1 MIAVRTPQDLGRAV
15 MRMRKSQGLTQEQA
29 AALCGVSMPF
39 MNSLEGGKRANISLS
54 KVLQVLDALGMRL
67 DVSGVPPSE

>member
-1 MIAVRTPQDLGRAV
+1 
-15 MRMRKSQGLTQEQA
+15 
-29 AALCGVSMPF
+29 MPF
-39 MNSLEGGKRANISLS
+39 MNSLEGGKRANVSLS